1 MKLYD
6 RGLVRRLRKAVKY
19 QRKLAKVKGTAI
31 HKRKFSVDRL
41 WLRALLA
48 LIFLATFESVQ
59 ANAVRTRLFLSLLA
73 MFGAVEAVRRARQL
87 YMHLTR
93 SDERLLFQFYPLSGE
108 GFFRLTIERRLIASL
123 WIWGVA
129 AVTYCVASGGEGP
142 WILRGVAF
150 ATLTWLLSLC
160 VMFLLVLKP
169 EWLRQWVPASMYILF
184 VILAAASDNLRP
196 AMFQAT
202 SILPSGWAN
211 ALFVWKNELGSWA
224 VVSVGIPT
232 AGAAAV
238 WLLLHFRRRILQ
250 MEAQAAGV
258 EEAVRP
264 LRMAE
269 ELRSEM
275 ELLSVEDVLA
285 REELLHEKQK
295 TESEERSLEQWE
307 KIRQERFR
315 TEVAGYVESRAW
327 LASWEWDGA
336 PWIERLAA
344 KTLNP
349 QEKET
354 LRYMLGGE
362 TPDWSSRWKMGVI
375 AAGVSAALMALDVE
389 ATWALA
395 GLALAISVGLGVP
408 VLGGAWPLLGFGYIA
423 GRLSPVYACLPFD
436 FTRAT
441 KILIKTALVRA
452 IAWLPAGLIVGGL
465 MAATAEGTAGKGAEI
480 MLRGFLI
487 WTALLPVLAVG
498 QFSKAT
504 NDTQDMRLIVVPLTG
519 LAILFGLVLVIACG
533 VAITA
538 GRGWS
543 ALCIGGIALISGC
556 SWLLYRRI
564 YERGQIDLQR
574 APR

>member
-1 MKLYD
+1 
-6 RGLVRRLRKAVKY
+6 
-19 QRKLAKVKGTAI
+19 
-31 HKRKFSVDRL
+31 
-41 WLRALLA
+41 
-48 LIFLATFESVQ
+48 
-59 ANAVRTRLFLSLLA
+59 
-73 MFGAVEAVRRARQL
+73 
-87 YMHLTR
+87 
-93 SDERLLFQFYPLSGE
+93 
-108 GFFRLTIERRLIASL
+108 
-123 WIWGVA
+123 
-129 AVTYCVASGGEGP
+129 
-142 WILRGVAF
+142 
-150 ATLTWLLSLC
+150 
-160 VMFLLVLKP
+160 
-169 EWLRQWVPASMYILF
+169 
-184 VILAAASDNLRP
+184 
-196 AMFQAT
+196 
-202 SILPSGWAN
+202 
-211 ALFVWKNELGSWA
+211 
-224 VVSVGIPT
+224 
-232 AGAAAV
+232 
-238 WLLLHFRRRILQ
+238 

-285 REELLHEKQK
+285 REELLHENQK

-327 LASWEWDGA
+327 LAAWEWDSA

-375 AAGVSAALMALDVE
+375 AAGVSTALMALDVE

-452 IAWLPAGLIVGGL
+452 IGWLPAGLIVGGL

-487 WTALLPVLAVG
+487 WTALLPLVAVG